1 MSCKCSMAIVISCSP
16 LNQQNHLSAPAT
28 LLHSTSRMPHAQ
40 ISAAQKIKREIYEE
54 RGISYKL

>member
-1 MSCKCSMAIVISCSP
+1 MAIVISCSP